1 MKIISLIPS
10 ATEIISFLGLEENL
24 VGVSHECD
32 NSVNVR
38 ALPKVTKSNIKKDT
52 DSFTVNKDIIKI
64 LNLGLSV
71 YEVNTKLLKSLDP
84 DVIITQSQCSV
95 CAVSIEDVEK
105 SLGAFLNKKP
115 MLIDLHPNT
124 FEDVM
129 FDICKIGN
137 YFKKNDIAFKFREI
151 YTTKI
156 LNIKKKLN
164 KQSKKSILCIEWLDP
179 FMIAGNWIPD
189 LLKICN
195 ARAVGS
201 RTSEKSRFTKPLD
214 MYFTEIDAIIFMPCG
229 YDIKTTKK
237 ELELKNYDYLKKL
250 KNIRKFI
257 VDGNKYF
264 NRPGPSL
271 VESLD
276 ILCEIIYPK
285 LFRPKPNVRRWIEF
299 K

>member
-10 ATEIISFLGLEENL
+10 ATEIISFLGLEGNL

-32 NSVNVR
+32 NSVKVK
-38 ALPKVTKSNIKKDT
+38 ALPKVTKSNIKKNT
-52 DSFTVNKDIIKI
+52 DSFTINKDIIKI
-64 LNLGLSV
+64 LNQGLSV
-71 YEVNTKLLKSLDP
+71 YEVDTKLLKSLDP

-95 CAVSIEDVEK
+95 CAVSIEDVKK
-105 SLGAFLNKKP
+105 SLESFLDKKP
-115 MLIDLHPNT
+115 ILIDLHPNT

-129 FDICKIGN
+129 FDICKIAK
-137 YFKKNDIAFKFREI
+137 YFKKNDIALKFKET
-151 YTTKI
+151 YATKI
-156 LNIKKKLN
+156 LDIKKKLN
-164 KQSKKSILCIEWLDP
+164 NQSLKNILCIEWLDP

-195 ARAVGS
+195 AHAVGS
-201 RTSEKSRFTKPLD
+201 RLSEKSHFIKPSD
-214 MYFTEIDAIIFMPCG
+214 INFSEIDVIIFMPCG
-229 YDIKTTKK
+229 YDIKTIKK
-237 ELELKNYDYLKKL
+237 ELELKNYDYLKKF
-250 KNIRKFI
+250 KDIKKFI

-264 NRPGPSL
+264 NRPGPGL

-285 LFRPKPNVRRWIEF
+285 IFHSKPNVKRWIEF